1 MVKYKNI
8 LINLQV
14 LTLFLIPL
22 TPHFVIT
29 TNFHTDD
36 IPVFLFLIF
45 FLINIYLGIINSLF
59 TRQLIPFLIFIS
71 YIAIQNLFLN
81 NSLFFS
87 DSIRYIF
94 YLLILIFVLNVQSQI
109 NFKSNYFLLFVILSI
124 FSILFY
130 FLKINLGTDS
140 YDYWNIGFNS
150 NQWIFTEG
158 RMNGFQAGGPN
169 AFGGLIASLTLFCLS
184 VNNEF
189 YKNFIIVFGT
199 LACFFTY
206 SRGALLVLFFFVM
219 LYLINSK
226 NYLSIFIFL
235 FSLLF
240 CSIFGLV
247 DRFTSEVETEGIED
261 RMQMQQ
267 ATFTN
272 FSDRTVYENIFGY
285 GFNNYGI
292 VRDTVQNIN
301 EFDENLRPTGPHNSF
316 LFIILN
322 YGIIGL
328 ILFLNIFIRQ
338 FIIFVKSFNH
348 SISKPE
354 YLFLGSFVALS
365 FSGDFIQNHSIS
377 VLFFFTFFVLI
388 SEESKKF

>member
-59 TRQLIPFLIFIS
+59 TKQLIPFLIFIL
-71 YIAIQNLFLN
+71 YIAIQNIFLN
-81 NSLFFS
+81 DSLFFS
-87 DSIRYIF
+87 DLIRYIF
-94 YLLILIFVLNVQSQI
+94 YLLILIFVLNVQNQI

-130 FLKINLGTDS
+130 FFKIDLGTDS
-140 YDYWNIGFNS
+140 YNYWNIGFNS

-169 AFGGLIASLTLFCLS
+169 AFGGLIASLTLYCLS
-184 VNNEF
+184 AHNKFN
-189 YKNFIIVFGT
+189 KNFIIVFGT

-206 SRGALLVLFFFVM
+206 SRGALIVLSFFLM

-226 NYLSIFIFL
+226 NYISIFIFL
-235 FSLLF
+235 LSLLF

-322 YGIIGL
+322 YGFLGL

-338 FIIFVKSFNH
+338 FIVFVKSFNH
-348 SISKPE
+348 SIMKPE

-377 VLFFFTFFVLI
+377 VLFFFTFFVLMGKE
-388 SEESKKF
+388 SEKY

>member
-22 TPHFVIT
+22 TPHFVISR
-29 TNFHTDD
+29 NFHTDD

-45 FLINIYLGIINSLF
+45 FLINIYIGIINSFF
-59 TRQLIPFLIFIS
+59 TKQLIPFLIFIF
-71 YIAIQNLFLN
+71 YIAIQNLLLN
-81 NSLFFS
+81 NSIFFS
-87 DSIRYIF
+87 DLIRYIF
-94 YLLILIFVLNVQSQI
+94 YLLILIFALNVKNQI
-109 NFKSNYFLLFVILSI
+109 NFKSNYFLLFVILSL

-130 FLKINLGTDS
+130 FLKIDLGTDS

-150 NQWIFTEG
+150 NQWNFTDG

-169 AFGGLIASLTLFCLS
+169 AFGGLIASLTLYCVS
-184 VNNEF
+184 VHNEF
-189 YKNFIIVFGT
+189 NKNFVIVFGT
-199 LACFFTY
+199 LGCFFTY
-206 SRGALLVLFFFVM
+206 SRGALIVLFFFVM
-219 LYLINSK
+219 LHLINSK
-226 NYLSIFIFL
+226 NYLSIFVFL
-235 FSLLF
+235 LSLLF

-261 RMQMQQ
+261 RVQMQQ

-272 FSDRTVYENIFGY
+272 FSDRTLNENIFGY

-322 YGIIGL
+322 YGFLGL

-338 FIIFVKSFNH
+338 FIVFVKSFNH
-348 SISKPE
+348 SIMKPE
-354 YLFLGSFVALS
+354 YLFLGSFAALS

-377 VLFFFTFFVLI
+377 VLFFFTFFVLMGKE
-388 SEESKKF
+388 SEKY